1 MNFKKNIFW
10 FSFGNVI
17 YLGTQWVITV
27 LVTRNSGL
35 NDAGILSLAMSISA
49 TFQTVAFFGMRNY
62 QVSDIQEKY
71 NDLLYIQSRY
81 ITCFAALLFCIFFS
95 LINRYQFNQLIA
107 IIFFMLFRLAEA
119 FSDVLHGTLQKNDRL
134 DLVGKGYFYKGILIV
149 PCFMIG
155 YNLFRALN
163 AGLFF
168 MFIGAISITLFYDM
182 RNAKQISP
190 FKINFES
197 KTKCLQLLKETTPLC
212 ICVCLQSA
220 ISTVPKYILE
230 KMCGEVALGAYSSV
244 FAPAMLVQVAATYIF
259 TPFVG
264 RFSQYYLNQEV
275 NKFKRLFL
283 QISLCIISMGFI
295 TVLCAKFIGWKLLDI
310 VFGSI
315 IVGYEYLLIPI
326 IFCTFTNAIF
336 AFCIMLSVVV
346 RDFKGQMIASLLGF
360 LLCTI
365 STVICISN
373 FEINGA
379 SYGLLIGTLFC
390 TSVLIVRI
398 SLKLSRLKKK
408 VDL

>member
-1 MNFKKNIFW
+1 MPNNKNLLW
-10 FSFGNVI
+10 FSFGNIV
-17 YLGTQWVITV
+17 YLATQWVITV

-62 QVSDIQEKY
+62 QVSDIREKY
-71 NDLLYIQSRY
+71 SDSLYIQSRF
-81 ITCFAALLFCIFFS
+81 ITCFAALFFCMFFS
-95 LINRYQFNQLIA
+95 LINRYQFTQLIA

-119 FSDVLHGTLQKNDRL
+119 FSDVLHGTLQKYDRL

-155 YNLFRALN
+155 YNLFHALN
-163 AGLFF
+163 TGLLF
-168 MFIGAISITLFYDM
+168 MFIGAVSITLLYDM

-190 FKINFES
+190 LKVTFES
-197 KTKCLQLLKETTPLC
+197 KPKSLELLKETAPLC

-220 ISTVPKYILE
+220 ISTMPKYILE

-244 FAPAMLVQVAATYIF
+244 FAPAMLIQTAATYIF
-259 TPFVG
+259 TPFIGQFSKYYQNHEVD
-264 RFSQYYLNQEV
+264 RF
-275 NKFKRLFL
+275 KKLFL
-283 QISLCIISMGFI
+283 QIGLCILSMGTIAVF
-295 TVLCAKFIGWKLLDI
+295 CARPIGWELLNI
-310 VFGSI
+310 VFGHVLS
-315 IVGYEYLLIPI
+315 GYEYLLTPI
-326 IFCTFTNAIF
+326 LFCVFVNASF
-336 AFCIMLSVVV
+336 GFCIMLSVVV